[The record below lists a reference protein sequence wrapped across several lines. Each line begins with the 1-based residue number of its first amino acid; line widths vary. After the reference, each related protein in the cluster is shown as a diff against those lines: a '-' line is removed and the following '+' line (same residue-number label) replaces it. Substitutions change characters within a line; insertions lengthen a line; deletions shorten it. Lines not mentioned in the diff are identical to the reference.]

1 MARTVN
7 DTAIRKYLTD
17 FIVACPIRRYYAEMA
32 EFVRLEKVEENT
44 LDQINALL
52 AQLSERAPH
61 CTPELLKSI
70 VESSAVELWVAK
82 ENGVIVGM
90 GELVIVLKPDGAIAQ
105 IEDIVVDEAY
115 RGKGFG
121 KMISEKLI
129 ERARAHGARAINLSS
144 RPSRTAANALYQK
157 LGFKQHETNSYYMN
171 L

>member
-1 MARTVN
+1 
-7 DTAIRKYLTD
+7 
-17 FIVACPIRRYYAEMA
+17 MA
-32 EFVRLEKVEENT
+32 ELVRLEKVEENT

-61 CTPELLKSI
+61 CTLELLKRI
-70 VESSAVELWVAK
+70 VESVVLELWVVK
-82 ENGVIVGM
+82 EEGRIIGM
-90 GELVIVLKPDGAIAQ
+90 GELAIVLKPEGMIAQ
-105 IEDIVVDEAY
+105 IEDIVVDEVH
-115 RGKGFG
+115 RGKGLAT
-121 KMISEKLI
+121 MISEKLI